1 MTRTTHDQRNLLQK
15 TPIAA
20 AVFFALLGPHGAALA
35 QAPTAPSAPASGPA
49 AQQTA
54 VTQAAT
60 EATSQSVKLEPVVV
74 SANRRIERLDK
85 VPQSISVLG
94 AQDIERNNVREIS
107 DVLALIPSLTIS
119 TGTQVGTNSMNMR
132 GIGTT
137 SNNLGIEGDVAI
149 ILDDLPFAQP
159 QQAFK
164 DLHDVVRIE
173 VLKGPQSTLFGKS
186 AIAGAVV
193 ITTAPIDRGPVKGKL
208 STYLTSDHEYRVG
221 AAVSGGLSDTV
232 GFRVAASKSDF
243 RGLLHNL
250 TRDDYTNGSGGSNF
264 NAKLEW
270 DVSENLTVAVNTSY
284 SDSKS
289 TGNTSVLT
297 YMDLAPATQASGMY
311 REGSLIRNNA
321 ALSNN
326 VLFRGIV
333 ASTRNRDV
341 RLDDE
346 SALLQKDWTAAL
358 RINYLFPATSPL
370 AGHNLISITG
380 FNSNKSNDIRDN
392 DGHEGKLAFYTPLT
406 NAAGVTGTV
415 PSGILD
421 TAKIYGLADIK
432 TSTQE
437 LRLVSP
443 DSGTFRYVGGLWY
456 SKISLDRSYLRG
468 IYGIKPTNYTNYAA
482 TSGTEN
488 AAIYANS
495 TWEFMPNHTL
505 TLGGRYNQETNNY
518 TFTTISALAA
528 TAPANTPYTPY
539 LFTRM
544 PENVERA
551 FTGKAAYA
559 YNITPNAM
567 VYTSYS
573 TGRKGVAYDMTSGA
587 NNANIFKFLPLAAE
601 TAKNVEVGFKAN
613 LFENRATLNVAA
625 FQTKF
630 KNFQA
635 SSTQTFSDGSSAS
648 VLFGIGGIQT
658 QGAEMDF
665 RALITKELSLSASYA
680 YTESTVTEWP
690 FGACYSG
697 RTDCTKVPPNP
708 ANPTAAYVNG
718 SGFVMPNAPRHN
730 GTLGLDYR
738 TRVGAIK
745 TGYFAQARSQSGVKG
760 NIDQNP
766 VSDRPGITVVDAGFS
781 LGTADDRYKLS
792 AGVKN
797 LFDKQ
802 YSTGGQGGVVGTLF
816 TPTGAASSTNI
827 VQTGWKP
834 ARDAFR
840 YYTVRFD
847 VAREPG
853 SRAAPWIPASLL
865 QSPALPAR
873 TA

>member
-1 MTRTTHDQRNLLQK
+1 MTRNQKKSTALVRRTPVAVAVLL
-15 TPIAA
+15 T
-20 AVFFALLGPHGAALA
+20 LLGADISALA
-35 QAPTAPSAPASGPA
+35 QTAAPQAADTPSAATPAAEPASA
-49 AQQTA
+49 A
-54 VTQAAT
+54 AAK
-60 EATSQSVKLEPVVV
+60 VKLEPVVV

-85 VPQSISVLG
+85 VPQSIAVLG
-94 AQDIERNNVREIS
+94 KDELERNNVREID
-107 DVLALIPSLTIS
+107 DVISLIPSLTMS

-132 GIGTT
+132 GIGST
-137 SNNLGIEGDVAI
+137 SNNLGIEGDVAV

-164 DLHDVVRIE
+164 DLHDVARVE

-186 AIAGAVV
+186 AIAGAIV
-193 ITTAPIDRGPVKGKL
+193 ITTAPITRGAIQGKA

-221 AAVSGGLSDTV
+221 GSVSGGLSDAV
-232 GFRVAASKSDF
+232 GFRLSASKSDF

-250 TRDDYTNGSGGSNF
+250 TRDDYTNGSEGTNL
-264 NAKLEW
+264 NAKIEW
-270 DVSENLTVAVNTSY
+270 DVTENLNVALTGAY
-284 SDSKS
+284 SDTKR

-297 YMDLAPATQASGMY
+297 YMDLAPATQTSGRY

-326 VLFRGIV
+326 VLFRDIV

-346 SALLQKDWTAAL
+346 SALLQKDYVAAL
-358 RINYLFPATSPL
+358 RVNYLFPAGSAL

-380 FNSNKSNDIRDN
+380 FNKNDSNDIRDN

-406 NAAGVTGTV
+406 NAAGVTGTQ
-415 PSGILD
+415 PSGSTE
-421 TAKIYGLADIK
+421 TAKINGLAYIK
-432 TSTQE
+432 TTTQE
-437 LRLVSP
+437 FRLVSP
-443 DSGTFRYVGGLWY
+443 DRGAFRYVTGLWY

-468 IYGIKPTNYTNYAA
+468 IYGIKPTNYTNYAT
-482 TSGTEN
+482 TSETEN

-495 TWEFMPNHTL
+495 TWEFAPSHTL
-505 TLGGRYNQETNNY
+505 TLGGRYNQEKNNY

-559 YNITPNAM
+559 YNINPNAM
-567 VYTSYS
+567 VYANYS

-587 NNANIFKFLPLAAE
+587 NNPNVFKFLPLAAE
-601 TAKNVEVGFKAN
+601 TSKHVEMGFKAN
-613 LFENRATLNVAA
+613 LFDNRATLNIAA
-625 FQTKF
+625 FDTKF

-648 VLFGIGGIQT
+648 VLFGIGGIRT
-658 QGAEMDF
+658 QGGEIDF
-665 RALITKELSLSASYA
+665 RALITKELSFSASYA
-680 YTESTVTEWP
+680 YTVARVSDWQY
-690 FGACYSG
+690 GACYSG
-697 RTDCTKVPPNP
+697 RTDCTRVPPNP
-708 ANPTAAYVNG
+708 ANPTANYVDG
-718 SGFVMPNAPRHN
+718 AGFIMPNAPRHN
-730 GTLGLDYR
+730 GTLGFDYR
-738 TRVGAIK
+738 TQVGSIK
-745 TGYFAQARSQSGVKG
+745 TGYFLQARSQSDVLG

-766 VSDRPGITVVDAGFS
+766 TQYRPGITVVDAGFS
-781 LGTADDRYKLS
+781 LGTSDNRYKLS
-792 AGVKN
+792 LGVKN

-816 TPTGAASSTNI
+816 TPTGAPSSTNI
-827 VQTGWKP
+827 VQQGWKP

-840 YYTVRFD
+840 YYTARFD
-847 VAREPG
+847 L
-853 SRAAPWIPASLL
+853 SF
-865 QSPALPAR
+865 
-873 TA
+873 